1 MKSLTKL
8 LFASFFLLSLLASAQ
23 SFGSALDYLEFIG
36 KEQETV
42 TKNTWKYTK
51 AVAHSKSDRSIT
63 KKREVLIKTVARA
76 IAKIDKAK
84 GFNGEDYKTNV
95 LKHMR
100 LNESLLKKEYAD
112 IIDMK
117 AVAEQS
123 YDLMEAYILAQE
135 LADEKMMES
144 QIEYEK
150 NFYAFAEEYKI
161 NIIESDNDL
170 GKKMAISN
178 KVFDHTNALYLIF
191 FKVYINEVYLWE
203 AIEKSDVSGIQQ
215 NANALNQAAKDGL
228 EILKTTDSYK
238 TDKSLI
244 LAYKAVLNFFIDE
257 SETKIPVIA
266 DYLILKEDFET
277 IKTTLDKTPEKKRTK
292 AQIDSYNKKIK
303 EINKAGTTYNKVNTS
318 LNSNRQKVLIKM
330 EEAKSKFLSRHVPKD

>member
-1 MKSLTKL
+1 MKVLTKL
-8 LFASFFLLSLLASAQ
+8 LFASLFLFSLFASAQ
-23 SFGSALDYLEFIG
+23 SFDSALEYLEFIG

-51 AVAHSKSDRSIT
+51 AVAHSKSDKSIS
-63 KKREVLIKTVARA
+63 KKREVLIKTVERA
-76 IAKIDKAK
+76 IAKIEKAK
-84 GFNGEDYKTNV
+84 GFDGEDYKNNV
-95 LKHMR
+95 LNHMR

-144 QIEYEK
+144 QVDYEK
-150 NFYAFAEEYKI
+150 NFYAFADKHKI
-161 NIIESDNDL
+161 NIVESDNDL

-215 NANALNQAAKDGL
+215 NTNALNQAAKDGL
-228 EILKTTDSYK
+228 EILKTTEPYK

-244 LAYKAVLNFFIDE
+244 LAYKAVFNFFVDE
-257 SETKIPVIA
+257 SENKIPTIA

-277 IKTTLDKTPEKKRTK
+277 IKTTIDKTPEKKRTK
-292 AQIDSYNKKIK
+292 EQIDAYNKKIK
-303 EINKAGTTYNKVNTS
+303 DINKAGTNYNKVNDA
-318 LNSNRQKVLIKM
+318 LNNNRQKVFLKM
-330 EEAKSKFLSRHVPKD
+330 EESKSKFLSRHVPKD

>member
-23 SFGSALDYLEFIG
+23 SFDSALDYLEFIG

-191 FKVYINEVYLWE
+191 FKVYINEIYLWE

>member
-8 LFASFFLLSLLASAQ
+8 LFASFFLLSLFASAQ
-23 SFGSALDYLEFIG
+23 SFDSALDYLEFIG

>member
-1 MKSLTKL
+1 MKSLTNL
-8 LFASFFLLSLLASAQ
+8 LFASFFLLSLFASAQ
-23 SFGSALDYLEFIG
+23 SFDSALDYLEFIG

>member
-23 SFGSALDYLEFIG
+23 SFDSALDYLEFIG

-150 NFYAFAEEYKI
+150 NFYAFAEEHKI

-228 EILKTTDSYK
+228 EILKTTDPYK

>member
-8 LFASFFLLSLLASAQ
+8 LFASFFLLSLFASAQ
-23 SFGSALDYLEFIG
+23 SFDSALDYLEFIG

-318 LNSNRQKVLIKM
+318 LNNNRQKVLIKM

>member
-1 MKSLTKL
+1 MKYLTKL
-8 LFASFFLLSLLASAQ
+8 LLALLFLCSLYSSAQ
-23 SFGSALDYLEFIG
+23 SFDSAVDYLDFIA
-36 KEQETV
+36 KEQGIV

-51 AVAHSKSDRSIT
+51 AIAHSKSDKNIT
-63 KKREVLIKTVARA
+63 KKREVLIKTVERT
-76 IAKIDKAK
+76 IAKIEKAQ
-84 GFNGEDYKTNV
+84 GFDGDDYKNNV

-135 LADEKMMES
+135 LADEKMTES

-150 NFYAFAEEYKI
+150 NFYAFAETHKI
-161 NIIESDNDL
+161 NIIESEDDL

-178 KVFDHTNALYLIF
+178 KVFDHSNALYLIF

-215 NANALNQAAKDGL
+215 NANALSDAAKKGL
-228 EILKTTDSYK
+228 KILKTIKPYK
-238 TDKSLI
+238 TDKSLV
-244 LAYKAVLNFFIDE
+244 LVYKTVFEFFIDE
-257 SETKIPVIA
+257 AENKIPVIA
-266 DYLILKEDFET
+266 DYLILSEDFET
-277 IKTTLDKTPEKKRTK
+277 IKNTLDKTPEKKRTK
-292 AQIDSYNKKIK
+292 KQIDAYNNKIK
-303 EINKAGTTYNKVNTS
+303 LINKAGDNYNKVNTD
-318 LNSNRQKVLIKM
+318 LNNKRQKVLQKM
-330 EEAKSKFLSRHVPKD
+330 DEVKAKYLSRHVPKD